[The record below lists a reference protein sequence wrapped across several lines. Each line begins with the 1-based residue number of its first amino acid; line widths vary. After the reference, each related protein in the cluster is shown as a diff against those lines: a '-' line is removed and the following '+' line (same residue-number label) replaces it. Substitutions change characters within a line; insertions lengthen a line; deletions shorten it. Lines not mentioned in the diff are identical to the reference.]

1 MLNRNLLVR
10 AAFVA
15 AFALTA
21 VSVPTTAKADLTL
34 TSGNASVTIA
44 TSGSNAGV
52 SSWSVD
58 GTSQLFQQ
66 WFWFRP
72 NANSQEW
79 GIHNIGGNAPTS
91 VVEASIGSI
100 GMVTYNYGP
109 NFFVRATFVLTGGS
123 NGSGTADLAE
133 QIHVYSAGGLAGSSF
148 FQYVDF
154 DLGGTAGGDTI
165 TFINNNTLMQTDNA
179 TAYLA
184 TNSGVP
190 SPTAVQA
197 GLFPT
202 LLNSLNDNAPTN
214 LDNTMSAG
222 PGDVAGAMQWNIG
235 GTTDFIIS
243 LDKHIQIPA
252 PGAALLAWMGLGLV
266 GWMKRRVA

>member
-1 MLNRNLLVR
+1 MIIARKFSLMI
-10 AAFVA
+10 AVA
-15 AFALTA
+15 AMSFAA
-21 VSVPTTAKADLTL
+21 HTAKADLTL

-44 TSGSNAGV
+44 TGGANAGV
-52 SSWSVD
+52 SSWVID

-72 NANSQEW
+72 NATSQEW
-79 GIHNIGGNAPTS
+79 GVHNIGGVAPTS
-91 VVEASIGSI
+91 VSEISLG
-100 GMVTYNYGP
+100 GLGQVTYNYGP
-109 NFFVRATFVLTGGS
+109 NFSVQVTFVLTGGS

-133 QIHVYSAGGLAGSSF
+133 QIRVFSSNGLGGASF

-165 TFINNNTLMQTDNA
+165 SFINNNTFMQNDNV

-190 SPTAVQA
+190 VPSRVQA
-197 GLFPT
+197 DYVPT
-202 LLNSLNDNAPTN
+202 LLNSLNDGSATN
-214 LDNTMSAG
+214 LNNNLSAG
-222 PGDVAGAMQWNIG
+222 PGDVAAAMQWNIAG
-235 GTTDFIIS
+235 GTDFIVS